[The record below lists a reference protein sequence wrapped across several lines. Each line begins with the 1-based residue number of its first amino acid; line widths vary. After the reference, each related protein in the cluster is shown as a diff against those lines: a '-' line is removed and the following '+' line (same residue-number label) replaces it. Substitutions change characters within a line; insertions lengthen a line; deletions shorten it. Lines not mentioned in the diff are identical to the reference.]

1 MSTETTTFSGIVPP
15 IVTPLTL
22 EGEVDTTSLERLLSL
37 QIEAGV
43 DGLFVLGSSGEVGYL
58 TDAQRAQ
65 VVQTAIGHVGGQV
78 PVLVG
83 VNDMT
88 TNRVIAVAEQAREAG
103 ADAIVATAPFYAIT
117 DAAETATHFRSI
129 HAAVDLPLF
138 AYDVPVRVHSKLS
151 PAMLVELGREGVIA
165 GVKDSSGDDVSFRM
179 LLRQSA
185 GLENFA
191 AFTGHEVVVD
201 GCLLMGAS
209 GAVPGLANV
218 DPHGYVR
225 LWRAAQTGDWAAA
238 KAEQDRLT
246 DLFSIVEAPTPGRV
260 SAGAAG
266 LGAFKTALALRGV
279 ITGNTMCA
287 PMLSLDESETATI
300 KVVLEQAGLL

>member
-191 AFTGHEVVVD
+191 VFTGHEVVVD

-218 DPHGYVR
+218 DPHARCAGRRLGGGEGRAGSTHRSVLHRRGTDTGSRQCRCRGSGRIQDGSGPARRHHRQHDVR
-225 LWRAAQTGDWAAA
+225 PD
-238 KAEQDRLT
+238 
-246 DLFSIVEAPTPGRV
+246 
-260 SAGAAG
+260 
-266 LGAFKTALALRGV
+266 ALARRVRDRNDQGRSG
-279 ITGNTMCA
+279 TGGA
-287 PMLSLDESETATI
+287 PLT
-300 KVVLEQAGLL
+300 